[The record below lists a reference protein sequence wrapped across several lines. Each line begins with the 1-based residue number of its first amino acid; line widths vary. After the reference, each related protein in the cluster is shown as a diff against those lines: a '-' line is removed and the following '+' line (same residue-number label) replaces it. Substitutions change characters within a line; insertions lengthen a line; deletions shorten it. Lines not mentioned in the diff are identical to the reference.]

1 MNDPKYDFVKNLKG
15 LSVRFTLFVI
25 LLERGLDA
33 GFKLWIQIYQADF
46 TEWMFH
52 IPFKRHRGN

>member
-1 MNDPKYDFVKNLKG
+1 MNDPKYDFVKNLKA
-15 LSVRFTLFVI
+15 LSVRFTFFVI

-46 TEWMFH
+46 TE
-52 IPFKRHRGN
+52 